1 MGRGFES
8 RLAERLVAQLDRAI
22 DVRPTPGRPELNEAG
37 ECRWD
42 YIWLWPK
49 GLAVRIRVSRHSRR
63 QHQNN
68 PANAAWDYIL
78 PRWPSPRGRLTYSS
92 SPEPITR
99 WRMLVGLQDRAP
111 AFGQEVGGSTPPPGN
126 RIAQAKC
133 LARTRRRHRT
143 RSRGEC
149 RAGLHSKPR
158 TPVRFRSGFVPVAQ
172 WKSIG
177 KMSRHHLVATAA
189 ACNKK
194 NRRSR

>member
-1 MGRGFES
+1 MCRGFES

-22 DVRPTPGRPELNEAG
+22 TVWPKPGRRVLISSWRMLAG
-37 ECRWD
+37 LQVDASPKRRWSRD
-42 YIWLWPK
+42 PAPCWFKPSPDHSGGEK
-49 GLAVRIRVSRHSRR
+49 ERLADPGR

-149 RAGLHSKPR
+149 RAGLH
-158 TPVRFRSGFVPVAQ
+158 
-172 WKSIG
+172 
-177 KMSRHHLVATAA
+177 
-189 ACNKK
+189 C
-194 NRRSR
+194 